1 MALVGVLVARKAV
14 AQWVDK
20 YMHGSESDLVQ
31 RSVKV

>member
-14 AQWVDK
+14 AEWVDK
-20 YMHGSESDLVQ
+20 YIHGNESYLVQ